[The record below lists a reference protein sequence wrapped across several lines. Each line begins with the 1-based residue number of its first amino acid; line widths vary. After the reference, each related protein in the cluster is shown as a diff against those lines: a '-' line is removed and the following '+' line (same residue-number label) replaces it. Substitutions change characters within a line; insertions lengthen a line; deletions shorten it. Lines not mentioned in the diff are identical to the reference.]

1 MTTVKWKMTNGNCAL
16 ARRRWGTCLRY
27 WSPMVTLWRDSMLNV
42 LVQQLYLISLF
53 AQFYSHQIAH
63 REHSH
68 PALAIYDGQ
77 MPGSDPFHSLER
89 LTRSFVASD
98 YCA

>member
-16 ARRRWGTCLRY
+16 ARQPGGLAWGYCHRWQPYGG
-27 WSPMVTLWRDSMLNV
+27 SMLNV
-42 LVQQLYLISLF
+42 LVQQLYLISLL
-53 AQFYSHQIAH
+53 AQFYSHEITH

-68 PALAIYDGQ
+68 PALAIYDRQ

-98 YCA
+98 YCT